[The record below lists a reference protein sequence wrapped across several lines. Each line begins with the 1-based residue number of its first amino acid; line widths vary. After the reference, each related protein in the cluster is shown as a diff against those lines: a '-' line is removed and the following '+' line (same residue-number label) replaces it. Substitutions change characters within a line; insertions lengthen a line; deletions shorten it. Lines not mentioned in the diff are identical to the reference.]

1 MLKPLSTFFSLTNG
15 AGLIIQVIG
24 SRQNRKARPSVVPQR
39 KAA

>member
-1 MLKPLSTFFSLTNG
+1 MLKPLCTFFSLTNG

-24 SRQNRKARPSVVPQR
+24 PHHNRKARPPVVPQR

>member
-1 MLKPLSTFFSLTNG
+1 MLKPLSTFFSLTND

-24 SRQNRKARPSVVPQR
+24 PRQNRKARPSIVPQR